1 MGNPGSEDT
10 PILQTGKGVVLAVGK
25 QITGYRQ
32 TTIKSRAQETRKST
46 RPGRHRQSDSTRS
59 SMESLSEASVGS
71 VSQSLLRNSSR
82 QREQAPFP
90 ACQLSPS
97 PQIAQAENRSKEGSL
112 LTSSSDV
119 TTEVSSNADQP
130 VDEATATR
138 EQQEGAAC
146 RVQQKRRP

>member
-1 MGNPGSEDT
+1 MLRNK
-10 PILQTGKGVVLAVGK
+10 ILNGVTVRGLSGLS
-25 QITGYRQ
+25 QPEP
-32 TTIKSRAQETRKST
+32 AQEQLTAART
-46 RPGRHRQSDSTRS
+46 GP
-59 SMESLSEASVGS
+59 L
-71 VSQSLLRNSSR
+71 
-82 QREQAPFP
+82 P

-97 PQIAQAENRSKEGSL
+97 PQIAQAESRSKEGSL

-146 RVQQKRRP
+146 RVQQKCRP